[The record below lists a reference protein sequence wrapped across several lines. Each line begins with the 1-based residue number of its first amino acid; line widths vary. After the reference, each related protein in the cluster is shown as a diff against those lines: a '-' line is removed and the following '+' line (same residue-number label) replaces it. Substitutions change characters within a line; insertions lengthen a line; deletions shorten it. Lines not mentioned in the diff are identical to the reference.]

1 VRGPILRRSA
11 WLSAAALLTLWL
23 APSGAPA
30 DERLPSKERVTILLT
45 VLSYDTN
52 IDRFQGTGLRI
63 GVGGKTDNPASTQDA
78 KEMLEQLRSVSTK
91 TVKSHA
97 IQGFPVNVTSAA
109 DLTKAAVDL
118 NLNVLYLCSGL
129 GGLQDQLIAVASE
142 RGMLVLAG
150 ETDAVKA
157 GAAIGAVA
165 KDAKPKI
172 LVNLKAADAQGAK
185 LDARILRLAMVVQ

>member
-1 VRGPILRRSA
+1 VRVPILRLSA
-11 WLSAAALLTLWL
+11 WLCAGTLLALWL
-23 APSGAPA
+23 APSSASA

-63 GVGGKTDNPASTQDA
+63 GVVGKADNPTSVQDA
-78 KEMLEQLRSVSTK
+78 KDMLDQLRSVSTK
-91 TVKSHA
+91 TVKSHS
-97 IQGFPVNVTSAA
+97 IQGFPVNVTSSA
-109 DLTKAAVDL
+109 DLTKAATDL

-129 GGLQDQLIAVASE
+129 GGLQESLVAAASE
-142 RGMLVLAG
+142 RGMLLMAG
-150 ETDAVKA
+150 ELDMVKA
-157 GAAIGAVA
+157 GAAIGAIA

-172 LVNLKAADAQGAK
+172 LVNLKAASAQGAR